1 MEIPN
6 TSKPKTF
13 YLGLCLAGAVSAG
26 AYTAGAMDYLLE
38 ALEDWQMRKS
48 RGDVNVP
55 KHDVVIP
62 VIGGASAGGMT
73 GAIMASAMH
82 DPIPPVKLAPDPLLA
97 QVPSNKFYHSWVDL
111 VADDMIK
118 VMLDTSDLNQQ
129 NMQSLLNTD
138 FIDQIAARALT
149 VSAGAAVKREYL
161 DKQMKLFFTLSN
173 LEGMDFDVAFR
184 SNLPNYNR
192 YIITSHKDYL
202 NFRMAESA
210 SDYKADGW
218 IPLNFQKQLNADLA
232 KQAAIATGAFPII
245 FRPRKIT
252 RDGQYLNDLKW
263 FDPIT
268 KAADRPFDKGPYKTL
283 NVDGGMIN
291 NEPFEKV
298 RRVLIDITGQKD
310 PNQYQSYQ
318 SFNSTV
324 LMVDPFPS
332 QPGKFTFDTKLTS
345 VMGNTLTA
353 IINQSRIKPETLIQA
368 MDSELAGQ
376 FLVAP
381 IRYGQGTD
389 ENYEGR
395 YAIASG
401 SMSGFGGFI
410 NKEFRIHDYFLGRAN
425 CEKFLRDH
433 FTVPQ
438 DTENPIFKEGYSKID
453 KSVFISEKNNGLQ
466 IIPIF
471 SRRKNEPYMPIFSN
485 GQRWPSATQKEISGY
500 RNALKKRVESV
511 LFNLA
516 DYSPTEKA
524 LLWVGAKILLN
535 GKVAD
540 SIIDNALSSLN
551 EFGLLRHQ

>member
-1 MEIPN
+1 MDNSN
-6 TSKPKTF
+6 TF
-13 YLGLCLAGAVSAG
+13 HIGLCLAGAVSAG
-26 AYTAGAMDYLLE
+26 AYTAGAMDYFLE
-38 ALEDWQMRKS
+38 ALEDWQMRKR

-55 KHDVVIP
+55 SHNVVIP

-73 GAIMASAMH
+73 GAIMASAVH
-82 DPIPPVKLAPDPLLA
+82 DPIPPVSQAPNPLLTPI
-97 QVPSNKFYHSWVDL
+97 PSNKFYHSWVDL
-111 VADDMIK
+111 IADDMIS
-118 VMLDTSDLNQQ
+118 VMLDTSDISRQ
-129 NMQSLLNTD
+129 NMQSLLNTN
-138 FIDQIAARALT
+138 FIDQIAARTLG
-149 VSAGAAVKREYL
+149 VSSNTGVQREYL

-192 YIITSHKDYL
+192 YIITTHKDYL
-202 NFRMAESA
+202 NFRMADSEQ
-210 SDYKADGW
+210 DYRGDGW
-218 IPLNFQKQLNADLA
+218 IPLNFQKQLNADLV
-232 KQAAIATGAFPII
+232 KQAAIATGAFPIV
-245 FRPRKIT
+245 FRPRKII
-252 RDGQYLNDLKW
+252 RDGKYLNDLNW

-268 KAADRPFDKGPYKTL
+268 KAADRPFDLGPYKTL

-298 RRVLIDITGQKD
+298 RSVLSDITGQND
-310 PNQYQSYQ
+310 PEEYQSYNT
-318 SFNSTV
+318 FKSTV

-332 QPGKFTFDTKLTS
+332 QPREFTFDTMLAS

-353 IINQSRIKPETLIQA
+353 LINQSRIKPETLIQA

-381 IRYGQGTD
+381 IRYKRGSE
-389 ENYEGR
+389 ENFEGR

-401 SMSGFGGFI
+401 SLSGFGGFI
-410 NKEFRIHDYFLGRAN
+410 SKEFRMHDYFLGRAN

-438 DTENPIFKEGYSKID
+438 DTSNPIFKEGYANID

-471 SRRKNEPYMPIFSN
+471 SRRKTTPYMPTFSN
-485 GQRWPSATQKEISGY
+485 GQIWPSVTEREIRGY
-500 RNALKKRVESV
+500 RNALKRRVEKI

-516 DYSPTEKA
+516 DYNARERA
-524 LLWVGAKILLN
+524 LLWIGARILIN

-540 SIIDNALSSLN
+540 SLIDSTLASLK
-551 EFGLLRHQ
+551 EFGLLR